1 MDTPEREH
9 RTWQDKNST
18 RTVKILGGVSISIVV
33 FLLGATLF
41 GAVAAVRELRRT
53 EQVTGWDPLGSYP
66 QQTTERDTYTVGD
79 DIRSM
84 AIKCAD
90 VDVTVTGSV
99 VWQSIAPPGIVV
111 TVSSA
116 GVAQRPKG
124 CTQYSYVNPTPP
136 AVADAVDRLGPLRFI
151 ITGVETPYDETDPTR
166 LGVQRPW
173 RTNVFTLLPK
183 EPN

>member
-1 MDTPEREH
+1 MDTPELEH
-9 RTWQDKNST
+9 TWQGQTSA
-18 RTVKILGGVSISIVV
+18 RTVRILGGLSVAIVAC
-33 FLLGATLF
+33 LLGATLF
-41 GAVAAVRELRRT
+41 GAVAAVREFRRT
-53 EQVTGWDPLGSYP
+53 AHVAGWDPLGSYP
-66 QQTTERDTYTVGD
+66 EQVTDRVTYTVGD
-79 DIRSM
+79 DIRST

-116 GVAQRPKG
+116 STALRPKG
-124 CTQYSYVNPTPP
+124 CTQYSYVNPTPT

-151 ITGVETPYDETDPTR
+151 LTGVETPYDETDPTR